1 MRKEGEKNNNQRQS
15 KHHTML
21 CAIPW
26 GNGHDGAFKDTT
38 EGQVWEPVALFSLLK
53 WCKSHSLVGV

>member
-1 MRKEGEKNNNQRQS
+1 
-15 KHHTML
+15 ML